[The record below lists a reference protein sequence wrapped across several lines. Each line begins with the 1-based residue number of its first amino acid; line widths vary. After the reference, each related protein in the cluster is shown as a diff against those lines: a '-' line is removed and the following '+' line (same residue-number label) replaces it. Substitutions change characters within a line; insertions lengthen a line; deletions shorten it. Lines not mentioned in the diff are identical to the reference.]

1 MRPLYIETD
10 EEENWLKSYVKP
22 SKPISE
28 MSDEEID
35 EFANQ
40 VWLSL
45 FKDKDGDD
53 K

>member
-1 MRPLYIETD
+1 VKDKPND
-10 EEENWLKSYVKP
+10 DVVYVKP

>member
-1 MRPLYIETD
+1 VKDKPKD
-10 EEENWLKSYVKP
+10 DVVYVKP